1 MLTSQIMLPWP
12 ILRRRTVPN
21 LTEFASTSRA
31 ISAVNEYAQNLSE
44 SFSKTQ
50 LTFLSYD
57 VSIPMDEFSRERDT
71 VMQRLDLPDEL
82 LVVAAILGNLEAF
95 EELIL
100 RYRPA
105 VVRLARSIVGS
116 DNAED
121 VAQDSL
127 LLAFKALPTI
137 EEPGSFAAWLSAITR
152 NRALRFSKTE
162 TAHMSKRVEFDNALL
177 EKLDALSAP
186 ISDTVEN
193 EEMLKALD
201 EVPADYALPLRLRF
215 LDDMPL
221 KRIAAFMGIPL
232 STVKWRIYHGKK
244 LMRERL

>member
-162 TAHMSKRVEFDNALL
+162 SAHMSKRVEFDNALL